1 MSFSYCSDVQN
12 SVTKTVPHN
21 MGELS
26 MELNMKG
33 LFLVDNLGTIYYWTY
48 IVFIF
53 ILWGQWQ

>member
-1 MSFSYCSDVQN
+1 
-12 SVTKTVPHN
+12 

-33 LFLVDNLGTIYYWTY
+33 LFLVDNLGRIYYWTY